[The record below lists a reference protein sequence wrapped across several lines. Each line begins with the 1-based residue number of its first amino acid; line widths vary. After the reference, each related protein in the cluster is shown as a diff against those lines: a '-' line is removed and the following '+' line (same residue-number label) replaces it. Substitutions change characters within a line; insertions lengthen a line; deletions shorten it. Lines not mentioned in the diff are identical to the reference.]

1 MDIDLYNQE
10 CAVEENDPSQII
22 AVRQQAEH
30 FSGQWIGELRSEA
43 VEAAGDLAGF
53 GNVRVSAL
61 IRSSLVPSQIF
72 ALTRFE

>member
-43 VEAAGDLAGF
+43 
-53 GNVRVSAL
+53 
-61 IRSSLVPSQIF
+61 P
-72 ALTRFE
+72 